1 MQMNTEKNKKITNFY
16 WPQLGGEWKVL
27 RSYSQLEDT
36 TQRLSSWDESHY
48 AWNIS
53 FTLNDCAAYN
63 SSYLSCLDALEISD
77 IESLEILRII
87 RSSEESQQ
95 EMEVEVVQHNQNES
109 NVYLELMIKDAEI
122 LKETLVDAYIKS
134 RYLKWSNSSVESKYN
149 IPVSILSQ

>member
-1 MQMNTEKNKKITNFY
+1 MQMNTEKNKKLTNFY

-53 FTLNDCAAYN
+53 LTLNDCATYN
-63 SSYLSCLDALEISD
+63 SSYLSFLDALEISD

-87 RSSEESQQ
+87 RPSEESQQ
-95 EMEVEVVQHNQNES
+95 EIKVKVVQHNQNES

-122 LKETLVDAYIKS
+122 LKENLVDAYIKS
-134 RYLKWSNSSVESKYN
+134 RYLKWSN
-149 IPVSILSQ
+149 